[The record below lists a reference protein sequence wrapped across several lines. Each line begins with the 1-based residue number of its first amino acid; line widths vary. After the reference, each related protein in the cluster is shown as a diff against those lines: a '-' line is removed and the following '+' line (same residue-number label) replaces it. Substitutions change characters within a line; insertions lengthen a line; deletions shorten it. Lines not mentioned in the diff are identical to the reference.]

1 MIFIA
6 GVHGV
11 GKTFLCNRIKRE
23 IEISIYSASELLKED
38 KEINYIRYEKTD
50 DFMENQKR
58 LLEIVKKKNG
68 VSEYILEGHFCLMND
83 RGRIENIPV
92 SMFRQFEMKGIL
104 LLIGNPKKIQYR
116 IRTRKTESEDI
127 EIRKIIELQE
137 HEIAYG
143 SMVSKILD
151 VPISKI
157 NVDVDKRTF
166 EFEYLKNINLIK
178 EMVAEAKTANNH
190 IPHWK

>member
-1 MIFIA
+1 MESHQHLNHLFIYEVQYMIFIA

-68 VSEYILEGHFCLMND
+68 ASEYILEGHFCLMND

-92 SMFRQFEMKGIL
+92 SMFRQFLMKGIL
-104 LLIGNPKKIQYR
+104 LLIGNPKKSSI
-116 IRTRKTESEDI
+116 ESEL
-127 EIRKIIELQE
+127 EKPKVKI
-137 HEIAYG
+137 
-143 SMVSKILD
+143 
-151 VPISKI
+151 
-157 NVDVDKRTF
+157 
-166 EFEYLKNINLIK
+166 
-178 EMVAEAKTANNH
+178 
-190 IPHWK
+190 